1 MDHTDKCKK
10 KTPVCQFQTNTG
22 TFTSTSNDSGTFIYV
37 IMVGNW
43 KWAIVDLTFIHT
55 TTFIMLSIFS
65 QAATVSL
72 KTWKRPLSWHV
83 KFSLSVS
90 ICGSNIRV
98 RVSLHEFT
106 EQVSLVSSLN
116 SSQLTWLGLTW
127 PYHFCIG
134 LMVWHSC
141 GQCLR
146 KTDYSSSMFLHS
158 FFKGLEFGW
167 RFMLNDADRSS
178 RCCDLLEFD
187 LWQSQGHQW
196 LFGPQS

>member
-10 KTPVCQFQTNTG
+10 KTSFCQFQTNTV
-22 TFTSTSNDSGTFIYV
+22 TFMSTSNDSGTFIYV
-37 IMVGNW
+37 IMYGNW

-72 KTWKRPLSWHV
+72 KLGERPLSWHV
-83 KFSLSVS
+83 KFSLSFS
-90 ICGSNIRV
+90 ICNSNIRV

-106 EQVSLVSSLN
+106 EQVPQVS
-116 SSQLTWLGLTW
+116 
-127 PYHFCIG
+127 PYRFCMR
-134 LMVWHSC
+134 LMVWYSC
-141 GQCLR
+141 GQCLH
-146 KTDYSSSMFLHS
+146 KTDYSSFMFLHS
-158 FFKGLEFGW
+158 LFKGLEFGW